1 MRFRRKA
8 EPGTIATRHGVV
20 LGVAA
25 CVLSVPYD
33 MPL

>member
-1 MRFRRKA
+1 V
-8 EPGTIATRHGVV
+8 EPGSIASRHGVV

-33 MPL
+33 MPP